1 MSAQDEQAFIFT
13 PPATDTGGAGS
24 LLLTSPHSGA
34 YYPQSFMDAS
44 RLDAHQIRLSEDM
57 FVDALLARVPQHG
70 IGVLSAH
77 YPRAYV
83 DLNRAPYELEQA
95 LFEDA
100 LPAHIDRHSVRA
112 AAGLGTVP
120 RLVAENIPIYAGK
133 LRFSEAEARIKNVY
147 QPFHAKLETELLNM
161 QKSNGYAVL
170 VDTHSMPS
178 QATRLSAE
186 GRRID
191 FVLGDRHG
199 RSCDNRLSDWL
210 EAELS
215 KRGWLVA
222 RNKPYAGGYITDRY
236 GRPADGMHA
245 VQIEIN
251 RAIYMDED
259 NYAKHAGFERL
270 QNELTELVVAFAAQ
284 LPQWLDTS
292 LPDPTRSAAE

>member
-1 MSAQDEQAFIFT
+1 MIANNEQPFLFT
-13 PPATDTGGAGS
+13 PAASGTGGAGS
-24 LLLTSPHSGA
+24 LLLTSPHSGS

-44 RLDAHQIRLSEDM
+44 CLDAHQIRLSEDM
-57 FVDALLARVPQHG
+57 FVDALLARAPQHG

-95 LFEDA
+95 LFEDT
-100 LPAHIDRHSVRA
+100 LPAHIDRHSARA

-120 RLVAENIPIYAGK
+120 RLVAENIPIYAGR
-133 LRFSEAEARIKNVY
+133 LRFSEAEARIKKIY
-147 QPFHAKLETELLNM
+147 QPFHSKLEAELNDIR
-161 QKSNGYAVL
+161 KRAGYAVL
-170 VDTHSMPS
+170 LDAHSMPS

-210 EAELS
+210 EVELS

-222 RNKPYAGGYITDRY
+222 RNRPYAGGYITDRY
-236 GRPADGMHA
+236 GRPADGIHA

-251 RAIYMDED
+251 RSIYMDED
-259 NYAKHAGFERL
+259 NYAKHAGFGRL
-270 QNELTELVVAFAAQ
+270 QNELTELVVSLAAQ